1 MKIIADVTEKYYEML
16 NSFNADNNLKVAEI
30 KENKIAYDKSFFE
43 IEKDLIRNNNVRFM
57 DDIELLNEL
66 EFDLRHE
73 FVKIVK
79 IDRDGENE

>member
-43 IEKDLIRNNNVRFM
+43 IEKDLIKNNNVRFM
-57 DDIELLNEL
+57 DDIVLLNEL